1 MRFKYSTW
9 TNRVKSNIQLPNT
22 YRHLSI
28 PEGIR
33 SAMSR
38 NPSKIAYK
46 HGDKKRTY
54 KDLVQRMDRIS
65 SGLLHHLNPS
75 EDHLAIVAS
84 NSIEYMEI
92 VLGASQAGI
101 PIATVN
107 PKLSDKEIQAICDD
121 AEAKILFVDKASYR
135 TLEHV
140 VFLTVEKIVVIENEL
155 EDWII
160 NSKPATEAPI
170 VMEWDVFTM
179 PYTSGTTGKP
189 KGVLVPHRSRIL
201 TLFGMA
207 VEYGCYSPDDRFLAI
222 APMCHGAGMIFSLA
236 PIFFGGYA
244 EIMDSFEPEVV
255 LKTMKN
261 DNITG
266 FFGVPTHFHG
276 ILNLGQ
282 SILNNAKSHQLKSI
296 ISNAAAL
303 PQQVKERI
311 IEQFGEGLLHET
323 YGSTEGG
330 IISNLR
336 PDDQLK
342 KLQCVGQAFPC
353 TEIKILTESG
363 NICEPNE
370 VGELFSTSPYLF
382 NGYWKRP
389 DETKEALVDGWLTVG
404 DMARQDEDGYLYIVD
419 RKKDMVI
426 SGGVNIYPREIEDV
440 LHNHPN
446 IQDVAVIGVPD
457 EKWGESLKAFIVT
470 HHPDALKSEEVL
482 SFCEQNISKIKT
494 PKIIE
499 FIDTIP
505 RNANGKVLKTT
516 LRKNS

>member
-1 MRFKYSTW
+1 
-9 TNRVKSNIQLPNT
+9 
-22 YRHLSI
+22 
-28 PEGIR
+28 
-33 SAMSR
+33 
-38 NPSKIAYK
+38 
-46 HGDKKRTY
+46 
-54 KDLVQRMDRIS
+54 
-65 SGLLHHLNPS
+65 
-75 EDHLAIVAS
+75 
-84 NSIEYMEI
+84 
-92 VLGASQAGI
+92 
-101 PIATVN
+101 
-107 PKLSDKEIQAICDD
+107 
-121 AEAKILFVDKASYR
+121 
-135 TLEHV
+135 
-140 VFLTVEKIVVIENEL
+140 
-155 EDWII
+155 
-160 NSKPATEAPI
+160 
-170 VMEWDVFTM
+170 
-179 PYTSGTTGKP
+179 
-189 KGVLVPHRSRIL
+189 
-201 TLFGMA
+201 
-207 VEYGCYSPDDRFLAI
+207 
-222 APMCHGAGMIFSLA
+222 MCHGAGMIFSLA

-261 DNITG
+261 ENITG

-426 SGGVNIYPREIEDV
+426 SGGVNIFPREIEDV
-440 LHNHPN
+440 LHNHPD

>member
-1 MRFKYSTW
+1 MRFKYLTW

-189 KGVLVPHRSRIL
+189 KGVLVPL
-201 TLFGMA
+201 
-207 VEYGCYSPDDRFLAI
+207 
-222 APMCHGAGMIFSLA
+222 
-236 PIFFGGYA
+236 
-244 EIMDSFEPEVV
+244 
-255 LKTMKN
+255 
-261 DNITG
+261 
-266 FFGVPTHFHG
+266 
-276 ILNLGQ
+276 LN
-282 SILNNAKSHQLKSI
+282 
-296 ISNAAAL
+296 
-303 PQQVKERI
+303 
-311 IEQFGEGLLHET
+311 
-323 YGSTEGG
+323 
-330 IISNLR
+330 
-336 PDDQLK
+336 
-342 KLQCVGQAFPC
+342 
-353 TEIKILTESG
+353 
-363 NICEPNE
+363 
-370 VGELFSTSPYLF
+370 
-382 NGYWKRP
+382 
-389 DETKEALVDGWLTVG
+389 
-404 DMARQDEDGYLYIVD
+404 
-419 RKKDMVI
+419 
-426 SGGVNIYPREIEDV
+426 
-440 LHNHPN
+440 
-446 IQDVAVIGVPD
+446 
-457 EKWGESLKAFIVT
+457 
-470 HHPDALKSEEVL
+470 
-482 SFCEQNISKIKT
+482 
-494 PKIIE
+494 
-499 FIDTIP
+499 
-505 RNANGKVLKTT
+505 
-516 LRKNS
+516 